1 MWSKLSSGH
10 KGWIALLSTAPLVAG
25 LVIAVKLTGFFQ
37 LLEWAIYDQF
47 FCLRPTKTID
57 ERILIVAID
66 ESDINYLGKWPIPDA
81 ALARL
86 IKILNQHQPAAIGLD
101 LYRDLPVEPGHQ
113 DWLEVMESTPNLI
126 GVEKAVGNK
135 VAPPNTL
142 SEMEQVALTDLLVDA
157 DGKVRRALLSYR
169 TPGGQLRF
177 GLGSKLALLY
187 LEAKGI
193 TLEILDDAKKHYRLG
208 QGIFVPFKENDGG
221 YVRTNSG
228 GYQIFL
234 NYRGQQDRFRTV
246 TLTEVLENQV
256 EPELIRDRLI
266 FVGSIAASLN
276 DEFYTPYSSRLSNAP
291 QPTPGVVIHASLTSH
306 MLSAALDGQP
316 LIRVWAEPWE
326 WLWIL
331 AWSGIG
337 ATLHWGLLDLDQ
349 YRKQIATRCTVG
361 GLYIALTGVI
371 LVTGSYL
378 AFLAGWWIP
387 IIPPLVALSG
397 SAMAITSYQI
407 LKLQQQRTELA
418 YQKFSIEQEK
428 IKAEAASQ
436 AKSQLLAKMSH
447 ELRTPLNAIL
457 GFTQIMSRSSQL
469 SNEHQE
475 YLDIINRSGEHLLE
489 LINDVLD
496 LSKIEAGMMLL
507 YESSFDLY
515 YLLDGLEE
523 MFKFKAADKE
533 LQLIFQVAPNV
544 PQHIT
549 TDKKKLRVC
558 LLNLLSNAIKFT
570 QSGTVTLRV
579 GLVREGDGE
588 MGRWGEREMGR
599 WGEKGDKGDKGE
611 EKKLNISIPNP
622 QFSIPK
628 QQTTNNKR
636 QTTIHFEVEDTG
648 CGISPKEIDSL
659 FKDFFQTQ
667 IGQQSTEGTGLGLTI
682 TQSFVQLMGGE
693 ITVSSV
699 FGEGTVFGFEI
710 KAMPGEASEAISP
723 PIQRVIA
730 LEPTQAEYRIL
741 VADDREE
748 NRTLLVKLLE
758 PIGFEVREAANGKEA
773 VALWE
778 TWQPHLIWMDT
789 RMPVMDGIEATRII
803 RAREKWGDGEM
814 GRWGDG
820 GAGEDKGD
828 KGDKEPFP
836 ISFAQHG
843 ERLRKHGA
851 FAKRH
856 EVQQQSEANSQFP
869 SNKQQTTNNK
879 QPTTIPIIIALT
891 ASAFEDKQEE
901 ILAAGSD
908 DFVLKPFSDEI
919 IFTKISQYL
928 EVRYLYEDVSQS
940 SATSGKVVGII
951 SHLKG
956 ASFFHKELSVMPSS
970 WLIAL
975 DQAAL
980 ILDEES
986 ITHLIKQ
993 IPENQAS
1000 LAEALKNLVNDFR
1013 FDLIYEYTQSV
1024 IENNKI
1030 EVRY

>member
-1 MWSKLSSGH
+1 
-10 KGWIALLSTAPLVAG
+10 
-25 LVIAVKLTGFFQ
+25 
-37 LLEWAIYDQF
+37 
-47 FCLRPTKTID
+47 
-57 ERILIVAID
+57 
-66 ESDINYLGKWPIPDA
+66 
-81 ALARL
+81 
-86 IKILNQHQPAAIGLD
+86 
-101 LYRDLPVEPGHQ
+101 
-113 DWLEVMESTPNLI
+113 
-126 GVEKAVGNK
+126 
-135 VAPPNTL
+135 
-142 SEMEQVALTDLLVDA
+142 
-157 DGKVRRALLSYR
+157 
-169 TPGGQLRF
+169 
-177 GLGSKLALLY
+177 
-187 LEAKGI
+187 
-193 TLEILDDAKKHYRLG
+193 
-208 QGIFVPFKENDGG
+208 
-221 YVRTNSG
+221 
-228 GYQIFL
+228 
-234 NYRGQQDRFRTV
+234 
-246 TLTEVLENQV
+246 
-256 EPELIRDRLI
+256 
-266 FVGSIAASLN
+266 
-276 DEFYTPYSSRLSNAP
+276 
-291 QPTPGVVIHASLTSH
+291 

-588 MGRWGEREMGR
+588 MGRWGDREMGR

-611 EKKLNISIPNP
+611 EKKLNIPIPNP

-628 QQTTNNKR
+628 QQKTKDKQQTTKDKG

-699 FGEGTVFGFEI
+699 VGEGTVFGFEI
-710 KAMPGEASEAISP
+710 KAMPGKASEAISP
-723 PIQRVIA
+723 PLKRVIA

-803 RAREKWGDGEM
+803 RARGKWGDGEM
-814 GRWGDG
+814 GRWGNG
-820 GAGEDKGD
+820 GAEEDKGD
-828 KGDKEPFP
+828 KETREIFSIPDFQITK
-836 ISFAQHG
+836 
-843 ERLRKHGA
+843 
-851 FAKRH
+851 
-856 EVQQQSEANSQFP
+856 
-869 SNKQQTTNNK
+869 NKQLTTNNK

-970 WLIAL
+970 WLIDL

>member
-1 MWSKLSSGH
+1 
-10 KGWIALLSTAPLVAG
+10 
-25 LVIAVKLTGFFQ
+25 
-37 LLEWAIYDQF
+37 
-47 FCLRPTKTID
+47 
-57 ERILIVAID
+57 
-66 ESDINYLGKWPIPDA
+66 
-81 ALARL
+81 
-86 IKILNQHQPAAIGLD
+86 
-101 LYRDLPVEPGHQ
+101 
-113 DWLEVMESTPNLI
+113 
-126 GVEKAVGNK
+126 
-135 VAPPNTL
+135 
-142 SEMEQVALTDLLVDA
+142 
-157 DGKVRRALLSYR
+157 
-169 TPGGQLRF
+169 
-177 GLGSKLALLY
+177 
-187 LEAKGI
+187 
-193 TLEILDDAKKHYRLG
+193 
-208 QGIFVPFKENDGG
+208 
-221 YVRTNSG
+221 
-228 GYQIFL
+228 
-234 NYRGQQDRFRTV
+234 
-246 TLTEVLENQV
+246 
-256 EPELIRDRLI
+256 
-266 FVGSIAASLN
+266 
-276 DEFYTPYSSRLSNAP
+276 
-291 QPTPGVVIHASLTSH
+291 

-544 PQHIT
+544 PQHIK

-579 GLVREGDGE
+579 GLVSEGDE
-588 MGRWGEREMGR
+588 EMGR
-599 WGEKGDKGDKGE
+599 WGEKGDKGDKGDKGE
-611 EKKLNISIPNP
+611 EKKLNIPILNS
-622 QFSIPK
+622 QFPIPK
-628 QQTTNNKR
+628 QQTTKDKG

-710 KAMPGEASEAISP
+710 KAMSGEVSEAISP

-730 LEPTQAEYRIL
+730 LEPAQAEYRIL

-803 RAREKWGDGEM
+803 RAREKWGDG
-814 GRWGDG
+814 

-828 KGDKEPFP
+828 KGDKETRETFSIPDF
-836 ISFAQHG
+836 Q
-843 ERLRKHGA
+843 KT
-851 FAKRH
+851 K
-856 EVQQQSEANSQFP
+856 
-869 SNKQQTTNNK
+869 NKKQKTKNK

-970 WLIAL
+970 WLIDL

>member
-47 FCLRPTKTID
+47 FCLRPTKPID

-208 QGIFVPFKENDGG
+208 QGIFVPFKDNDGG

-246 TLTEVLENQV
+246 TLTEVLEDQV

-361 GLYIALTGVI
+361 GLYIVLTGVI

-387 IIPPLVALSG
+387 VIPPLVALSG

-570 QSGTVTLRV
+570 ESGTVTLRV
-579 GLVREGDGE
+579 GLVRWGDGE
-588 MGRWGEREMGR
+588 MGRWGDGEMGR
-599 WGEKGDKGDKGE
+599 WGEKGDKGDKGDKGE
-611 EKKLNISIPNP
+611 EKKLNIPILNS
-622 QFSIPK
+622 QFPLRSMVSKARQIPK
-628 QQTTNNKR
+628 QQKTKDKQQTTKDKG

-699 FGEGTVFGFEI
+699 FGEGTVFGFNI

-723 PIQRVIA
+723 LRQRVIA

-803 RAREKWGDGEM
+803 RARERW
-814 GRWGDG
+814 RWGD
-820 GAGEDKGD
+820 GEDKGD
-828 KGDKEPFP
+828 KETREKFLIPDF
-836 ISFAQHG
+836 
-843 ERLRKHGA
+843 
-851 FAKRH
+851 
-856 EVQQQSEANSQFP
+856 
-869 SNKQQTTNNK
+869 QTTKGKEQITNNKGQTTKDK

-908 DFVLKPFSDEI
+908 DFVLKPFTDEM

-940 SATSGKVVGII
+940 SPTSGKVVGII

-970 WLIAL
+970 WLVDL

-1000 LAEALKNLVNDFR
+1000 LAEALRNLVNDFR